1 MGFLSGSDSGVSAWN
16 AGDLALIPGL
26 VRSSGEGNGNPL
38 ARGQQYQH
46 LQWEFRLEIRLYPS
60 EIDLTGKKKKKTTA
74 SIYVNCS
81 ALNILELAASTDL
94 SPNNTRAEACMI
106 LLVFL
111 SWIQD
116 DCCSFYC

>member
-1 MGFLSGSDSGVSAWN
+1 MGFLSGSDSGVSACN

-38 ARGQQYQH
+38 ARGQHDQH

-60 EIDLTGKKKKKTTA
+60 EIDLTGKKKNSISAT
-74 SIYVNCS
+74 IYVNYR